1 MHQAEQIHKLFG
13 IILHRFVSS
22 FPVIYSTI
30 HLCQC
35 KHMDI
40 YCILWV
46 INQCNF
52 FFLCSSH
59 SSFGHWELSIGSC
72 VPLSYTDN
80 YVLVCFPFEIV
91 FSIFFFLLWGTIRC
105 SVLNLYISCTSP
117 TIGLLSKEP
126 WLSETKI
133 QVLSSLICYS
143 LFSHLSFLKLYLFF
157 VLGL

>member
-22 FPVIYSTI
+22 FPFIYSTI

-91 FSIFFFLLWGTIRC
+91 FSIFFFFYFGALLDAPC
-105 SVLNLYISCTSP
+105 STCIYPAPVLQSVFSP
-117 TIGLLSKEP
+117 RSPGYQKPRSK
-126 WLSETKI
+126 
-133 QVLSSLICYS
+133 C
-143 LFSHLSFLKLYLFF
+143 
-157 VLGL
+157 